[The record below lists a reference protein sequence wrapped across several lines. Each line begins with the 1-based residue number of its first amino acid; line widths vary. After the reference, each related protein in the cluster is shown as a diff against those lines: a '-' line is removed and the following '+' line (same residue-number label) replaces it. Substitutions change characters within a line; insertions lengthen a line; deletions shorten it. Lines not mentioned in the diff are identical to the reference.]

1 MGQIRPWLHRMYV
14 ILRETRTE
22 QRKCKLARLLQ
33 IIINN
38 LKEAGKWEG
47 DRYGNVFRK
56 SLSFGGGL

>member
-1 MGQIRPWLHRMYV
+1 MGQIRLWLHRIYV
-14 ILRETRTE
+14 ILREARTE
-22 QRKCKLARLLQ
+22 IRKCKLTELFQ

-38 LKEAGKWEG
+38 SKEAGKWEG